1 MPNAP
6 DSVAHPSLCTSW
18 SSACNRPTS
27 FPTGCQE
34 GTPLTS
40 TPLSWTQPP
49 ALQCPEKA
57 HSSRGFRIRR
67 WGSGRVT
74 TWEWQHPPAPVRQR
88 SRRHQSPQRR
98 ATRAGTRAPSA
109 PARPGGKV
117 TRAATLP
124 SLRPA
129 SVQCG
134 PRFLSCHL
142 RDDTA
147 LELLIRGKEPRTDKI
162 TAGRTRPEVPPRS
175 GA

>member
-1 MPNAP
+1 MLPTQSHIQAFAQAGPLPATVPHLFPLAVRRGPRSRAP
-6 DSVAHPSLCTSW
+6 HCPGHSRL
-18 SSACNRPTS
+18 
-27 FPTGCQE
+27 
-34 GTPLTS
+34 
-40 TPLSWTQPP
+40 
-49 ALQCPEKA
+49 LQCPEQA
-57 HSSRGFRIRR
+57 PSSRGFRIRR

-98 ATRAGTRAPSA
+98 ATRAGTRAPSF
-109 PARPGGKV
+109 PASPGGKL

-147 LELLIRGKEPRTDKI
+147 QELLIRGKEPRTDKI
-162 TAGRTRPEVPPRS
+162 AAGRTTPEVLPRS
-175 GA
+175 GT